1 MLVGSF
7 ADASNKRGSFS
18 PSNSHEPTP
27 FCSTSVITDTI
38 FPTIP
43 STLQLCF
50 KCLFESQ
57 IPWNTH
63 CLLQKMKYP
72 LRKAFRGAIS
82 CIKGTKK
89 ELLRDHSGGHIYTPT
104 QGRKHIVHRNN
115 WNTYSCRREEKK
127 YEDERPNQ
135 HSTSQSCHRMMSW
148 SSSGSPPEKR
158 S

>member
-1 MLVGSF
+1 MQVTGGEASPLPILMNQLLSAVLQLLLTPSFQPSLLPFSF
-7 ADASNKRGSFS
+7 ASNVYLNLRS
-18 PSNSHEPTP
+18 P
-27 FCSTSVITDTI
+27 
-38 FPTIP
+38 
-43 STLQLCF
+43 
-50 KCLFESQ
+50 
-57 IPWNTH
+57 
-63 CLLQKMKYP
+63 YP